1 MKNNITYIIAFLL
14 ISVVATAQIDRSKM
28 PKSGPVPT
36 INLGKPN
43 SFKLGNGLT
52 VLVVENKKLPR
63 VSASL
68 SLDNPPNA
76 EGDKAGIASIVS
88 QIMGKGTKNI
98 SKDAFNEEVDFL
110 GAYLDVG
117 VNGG

>member
-1 MKNNITYIIAFLL
+1 M
-14 ISVVATAQIDRSKM
+14 
-28 PKSGPVPT
+28 
-36 INLGKPN
+36 
-43 SFKLGNGLT
+43 
-52 VLVVENKKLPR
+52 VENKKLPR
-63 VSASL
+63 VSVSL

-117 VNGG
+117 VNGGYAQSLSKYTERILKLFHFC